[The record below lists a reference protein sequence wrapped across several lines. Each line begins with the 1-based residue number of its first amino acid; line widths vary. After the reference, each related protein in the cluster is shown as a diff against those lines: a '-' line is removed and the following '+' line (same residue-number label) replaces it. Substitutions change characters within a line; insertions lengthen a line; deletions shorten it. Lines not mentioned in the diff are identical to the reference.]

1 MKFRFPT
8 GGKLIVGV
16 GIVVAAVVLWLL
28 FADQGNAQAT
38 SAAQNN
44 GPASA
49 IGAQTTSQGGVVLA
63 SRSPGYKPFA
73 PGASPYLLSAGP
85 LERGLD
91 IDQLKRDLAGS
102 GKGVEEEVDRLVKLA
117 RFRDRMNVLAEV
129 LPSLSDEERR
139 QESYEV
145 LHQLPQHVANGEILP
160 REALATTTALLQ
172 IGESDPVVRDELT
185 KRLTASLQAYAR
197 QVVGPEPITESRF
210 QNYAQE
216 RDRMVSEVQS
226 SVQDPQARQAAM
238 AQRELE
244 IRQRHY

>member
-8 GGKLIVGV
+8 GGMLIAGV
-16 GIVVAAVVLWLL
+16 GIVTAVLVLWLL
-28 FADQGNAQAT
+28 FADQGNAEAST
-38 SAAQNN
+38 AAQNN
-44 GPASA
+44 GPASTS
-49 IGAQTTSQGGVVLA
+49 AQTAAQAGVVLA
-63 SRSPGYKPFA
+63 QRSAGYKPFA

-102 GKGVEEEVDRLVKLA
+102 GKDLEEELDRLVKLA

-145 LHQLPQHVANGEILP
+145 LHQLPEHVAKGEILP
-160 REALATTTALLQ
+160 REALVTTTALLQ

-185 KRLTASLQAYAR
+185 KRLTASLQAHAR
-197 QVVGPEPITESRF
+197 QLVGPEPITESRF
-210 QNYAQE
+210 QSYAQE

-226 SVQDPQARQAAM
+226 SVADPEARQAAM
-238 AQRELE
+238 AQREFE

>member
-8 GGKLIVGV
+8 GGKLVAGV
-16 GIVVAAVVLWLL
+16 GILMAAVVLWLL

-38 SAAQNN
+38 TEAQGNA
-44 GPASA
+44 PASA
-49 IGAQTTSQGGVVLA
+49 GAQATTQGGVVLA
-63 SRSPGYKPFA
+63 QRAAGYKPFA

-85 LERGLD
+85 MERGLD
-91 IDQLKRDLAGS
+91 IDQLRRDLASS
-102 GKGVEEEVDRLVKLA
+102 GKNVEDEVDRLVKLA

-129 LPSLSDEERR
+129 LPSLSDEERQ
-139 QESYEV
+139 QESYAV
-145 LHQLPQHVANGEILP
+145 LHQLPEHVANGEILP
-160 REALATTTALLQ
+160 REALTTTTALLQ

-185 KRLTASLQAYAR
+185 KRMTASLQAYVK

-210 QNYAQE
+210 QSYAQE

-226 SVQDPQARQAAM
+226 SIQDPEARQAAM

>member
-8 GGKLIVGV
+8 GGKLIMGVGV
-16 GIVVAAVVLWLL
+16 VVAALVLWLL
-28 FADQGNAQAT
+28 FADQGSAQAT
-38 SAAQNN
+38 TEAQNKSS
-44 GPASA
+44 AST
-49 IGAQTTSQGGVVLA
+49 GTQTTTQSGVVLA
-63 SRSPGYKPFA
+63 QRAAGYKPFA

-91 IDQLKRDLAGS
+91 VDQLRRDLAAS
-102 GKGVEEEVDRLVKLA
+102 GKSVEDEVDRLVKLA

-129 LPSLSDEERR
+129 LPSLSDEERQ

-145 LHQLPQHVANGEILP
+145 LQQLPEHVANGEILP

-185 KRLTASLQAYAR
+185 RRLTASLEAYAK

-210 QNYAQE
+210 QSYAQE

-226 SVQDPQARQAAM
+226 SIQDPEARQAAM

-244 IRQRHY
+244 IRRRHY